1 MTLYQLLQT
10 LQSAKNMVVTVLDGS
25 NKELVKFFA
34 EGYENI
40 VVSILSQDVAKL
52 TITNQNAITV
62 VVGEV
67 SA

>member
-10 LQSAKNMVVTVLDGS
+10 LQNAKNMVITVLDGS
-25 NKELVKFFA
+25 NTELVKFYA

-52 TITNQNAITV
+52 TITNPNNITV

>member
-25 NKELVKFFA
+25 NKELVKFYA

-40 VVSILSQDVAKL
+40 VIAVLEQDVAKL
-52 TITNQNAITV
+52 TVNNANAITV

>member
-40 VVSILSQDVAKL
+40 VIAVLEQDVAKL
-52 TITNQNAITV
+52 TVNNANAITV